1 MTYSCFFLL
10 LAAAAVAAV
19 PVAPVTLAAQSG
31 TVATGG
37 ATVPRR
43 GTSAQVRVVPAK
55 PVPGALVRVYVT
67 APARATV
74 GGTLAG
80 EALHFTRERD
90 GRWMSLGGIPIDSA
104 DSVAMRVDVAFSGDT
119 TSAGVEQWADTLE
132 RALRLA
138 PPNYRTESLRVA
150 PEYGREPDSALTAR
164 LAREAAQAAAVSR
177 TAHETPRLWRGA
189 FALPRP
195 GRVTSPY
202 GSARQFNGQLR
213 SRHMGTD
220 FAGATGAPIKAVNRG
235 VVRLVD
241 RFYLGG
247 NIVYVDHGAGLVTA
261 YLHMSRT
268 DVAVGDTVA
277 KGETIG
283 RVGST
288 GRVTGPHL
296 HLIVRYGSV
305 TVDPMTLLPK
315 PAVAAPARKPASK
328 PAAKPAARKPASR

>member
-1 MTYSCFFLL
+1 MIRSLLLLL
-10 LAAAAVAAV
+10 LAAAPA
-19 PVAPVTLAAQSG
+19 AAQSTTSSSAPG
-31 TVATGG
+31 TSTRALQRTG
-37 ATVPRR
+37 AT
-43 GTSAQVRVVPAK
+43 VRVVPAR

-67 APARATV
+67 APRRAAIS
-74 GGTLAG
+74 GALAG
-80 EALHFTRERD
+80 EPLHFSREAD
-90 GRWMSLGGIPIDSA
+90 GRWLSLGGIPIDSA
-104 DSVAMRVDVAFSGDT
+104 DSVALRVTVEFTGDT
-119 TSAGVEQWADTLE
+119 TSRGVEVLGDTLE
-132 RALRLA
+132 RALLLA
-138 PPNYRTESLRVA
+138 PPSYRTEALRVA
-150 PEYGREPDSALTAR
+150 PEFGREPDSALTAR
-164 LAREAAQAAAVSR
+164 LAREAAQAAEVSR
-177 TAHETPRLWRGA
+177 MAHETPRLWRGA
-189 FALPRP
+189 FVLPRP

-247 NIVYVDHGAGLVTA
+247 NIAYVDHGAGLVTA

-268 DVAVGDTVA
+268 DVAVGDTVE

-315 PAVAAPARKPASK
+315 PAAAAPPRKPSPRRRAT
-328 PAAKPAARKPASR
+328 P

>member
-1 MTYSCFFLL
+1 MTRSPLRSLALALL
-10 LAAAAVAAV
+10 FAA
-19 PVAPVTLAAQSG
+19 PLAAQTS
-31 TVATGG
+31 TPA
-37 ATVPRR
+37 VPRR
-43 GTSAQVRVVPAK
+43 GTGAKVRIVPSK

-67 APARATV
+67 APARSALA
-74 GGTLAG
+74 GTLAG
-80 EALHFTRERD
+80 EPLHFSREAD

-104 DSVAMRVDVAFSGDT
+104 DSVALRVTVEFDGDT
-119 TSAGVEQWADTLE
+119 TGAGVERWADTLA
-132 RALRLA
+132 RPVTLA
-138 PPNYRTESLRVA
+138 PPDYRTESLRVA
-150 PEYGREPDSALTAR
+150 PEFGREPDSALTAR
-164 LAREAAQAAAVSR
+164 LEREAAMAAEVSR
-177 TAHETPRLWRGA
+177 TAHETPRLWKGA

-195 GRVTSPY
+195 GRVTSRY
-202 GSARQFNGQLR
+202 GTARQFNGELR

-220 FAGATGAPIKAVNRG
+220 FAGATGAPIRAVNRG

-268 DVAVGDTVA
+268 DVAVGDTVQR
-277 KGETIG
+277 GQTLG

-315 PAVAAPARKPASK
+315 PATAPPKKPATR
-328 PAAKPAARKPASR
+328 PAARKQASR